1 MGRRGRGYIS
11 DRGVVDPFRRT
22 GFDVP
27 DLDMRSG
34 EELSLL
40 EWTSSEDGPED
51 GRDCLVDA

>member
-11 DRGVVDPFRRT
+11 DRGVVDPFWGT

-40 EWTSSEDGPED
+40 EWTSNEDGPED
-51 GRDCLVDA
+51 GRDCLIDA